1 MFRVGSTICR
11 TASRFSGNGIS
22 SHTISKTSNTVIL
35 PNRTIS
41 RWAAPR
47 QFSTFVTSADGIPNI
62 RLTESAV
69 EELKNLEKRGHTSTL
84 RLKVN
89 SGGCSGFEYSFE
101 LYDFAK
107 NGKLDS
113 DVCIEQ
119 DGVRMVIDKESVPML
134 EEVEIDYKIEMI
146 KSAFQVSKNKLAD
159 QNCSCGSSFSVA
171 F

>member
-1 MFRVGSTICR
+1 M
-11 TASRFSGNGIS
+11 
-22 SHTISKTSNTVIL
+22 
-35 PNRTIS
+35 P
-41 RWAAPR
+41 PR
-47 QFSTFVTSADGIPNI
+47 QFSTFVTSADAIPNI

-69 EELKNLEKRGHTSTL
+69 EELKKLEERGQSSTL
-84 RLKVN
+84 RIKVN
-89 SGGCSGFEYSFE
+89 SGGCSGFEYYFE
-101 LYDFAK
+101 LYDFNK
-107 NGKLDS
+107 NGILDT

-119 DGVRMVIDKESVPML
+119 DGVRMVVDKESVPML